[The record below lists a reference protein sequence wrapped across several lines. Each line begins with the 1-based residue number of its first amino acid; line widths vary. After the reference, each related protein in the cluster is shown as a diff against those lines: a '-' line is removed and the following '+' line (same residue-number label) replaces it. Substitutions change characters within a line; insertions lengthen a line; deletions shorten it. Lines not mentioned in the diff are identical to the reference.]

1 MQPATTA
8 AAFSSRA
15 PLLGAAVLSLAL
27 ASSVLIIP
35 FDDRMP
41 YYAVVAGFVACL
53 LVPIWYT
60 SYRGRFDVFETVNV
74 LGVLYFLFYGMG
86 AVWSVGD
93 PENVA
98 YDIQLVP
105 FLLQAAIY
113 SLLGYMAFLAGYFNP
128 LFSGQRRRR
137 LDLVPKSA
145 WFLMIPAAIGS
156 VGSLARVI
164 VARTTLAENRIAE
177 FASSVAQLAP
187 LFVVAW
193 GALWI
198 LVLSGKATQS
208 QRRLLWAMAPLAA
221 LISYETYSKATTIVL
236 AAVPIM
242 ALWYTRRRL
251 PWKTLTILILVVV
264 FAIFPFW
271 NLFRT
276 MDPYLPQEKRLQ
288 LTIQTLSSKSA
299 GQYAEGALTG
309 FEGRM
314 ALVNSVAIAIR
325 DVGRW
330 VPFANGSTIFG
341 PTLAFLVPRALWPD
355 KPYFETGRDFGKLF
369 RIVGVQDQL
378 TSIAPTV
385 VGELYWNFN
394 LPGILAGMVL
404 FGALIRMLYRRYGE
418 GMEFDPIRRAAHMAI
433 VVHITHFDG
442 GIAGHSAGLLHILVM
457 FEGVIWL
464 GHRLGQFEIA
474 ETQG

>member
-1 MQPATTA
+1 
-8 AAFSSRA
+8 
-15 PLLGAAVLSLAL
+15 
-27 ASSVLIIP
+27 
-35 FDDRMP
+35 
-41 YYAVVAGFVACL
+41 
-53 LVPIWYT
+53 
-60 SYRGRFDVFETVNV
+60 
-74 LGVLYFLFYGMG
+74 
-86 AVWSVGD
+86 
-93 PENVA
+93 
-98 YDIQLVP
+98 
-105 FLLQAAIY
+105 
-113 SLLGYMAFLAGYFNP
+113 
-128 LFSGQRRRR
+128 
-137 LDLVPKSA
+137 
-145 WFLMIPAAIGS
+145 MIPAGIGS

-164 VARTTLAENRIAE
+164 VARTTMRENRIAE

-208 QRRLLWAMAPLAA
+208 QRRLLWAMTPLAA
-221 LISYETYSKATTIVL
+221 LISYETYSKATAIVL

-251 PWKTLTILILVVV
+251 PWKAMTILILVVV

-276 MDPYLPQEKRLQ
+276 MDPYLPQEKRLEM
-288 LTIQTLSSKSA
+288 TMQTLSSKSA
-299 GQYAEGALTG
+299 GQYVEGALTG

-330 VPFANGSTIFG
+330 VPFAHGSTIFG
-341 PTLAFLVPRALWPD
+341 PSLAFMVPRALWPD

-369 RIVGVQDQL
+369 RVVNVQDQV

-385 VGELYWNFN
+385 VGELYWNFD
-394 LPGILAGMVL
+394 LPGILAGMAI
-404 FGALIRMLYRRYGE
+404 FGAVVRALYRRYGE
-418 GMEFDPIRRAAHMAI
+418 GGGIDPMRLAIHMAL

-442 GIAGHSAGLLHILVM
+442 GIAGYGAGLLRLLVM

-464 GHRLGQFEIA
+464 GHRLGQFEVL
-474 ETQG
+474 ETQA